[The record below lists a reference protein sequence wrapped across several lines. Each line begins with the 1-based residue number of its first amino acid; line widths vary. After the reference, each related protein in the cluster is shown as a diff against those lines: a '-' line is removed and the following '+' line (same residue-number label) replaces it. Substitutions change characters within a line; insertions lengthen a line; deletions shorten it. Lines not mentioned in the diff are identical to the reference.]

1 MDNNLDDLFW
11 IWQKNLVKRAVIGSF
26 ACALLVFIVTS
37 SWIIKPLHESEVIV
51 YVPLTIL
58 SQQLNQQG
66 IGFASDREIDWYIQI
81 LKSNQLADSLIKRYD
96 LIYYFKID
104 TSDLDSKNQIYRKME
119 SRIIIDKTRYGSVSI
134 RVRDNDSKRAADI
147 ANEIIVLGEL
157 IKRNLLFPNRQESI
171 RYVNSLYNQKSIEV
185 ARLEKSLDS
194 LMETSHGIKKDYLY
208 EKMLTIYKLEF
219 QELIARKG
227 LYEREQKN
235 FDTPLPTAYVISSAV
250 PKSQT
255 IWPKRSLLMGA
266 GAGIY
271 LLLLLVFEIIR
282 RDNRKIT

>member
-1 MDNNLDDLFW
+1 MDKNLEDLSW
-11 IWQKNLVKRAVIGSF
+11 LWQKNFVKRIIIGSV
-26 ACALLVFIVTS
+26 ACALLVYIVTS
-37 SWIIKPLHESEVIV
+37 PWIIKPLYESEVIV

-81 LKSNQLADSLIKRYD
+81 LKSNQLTDSLIKRYD
-96 LIYYFKID
+96 LINYFKID
-104 TSDLDSKNQIYRKME
+104 TSDLDSKNQIYRKIE

-134 RVRDNDSKRAADI
+134 RVRDNDAKRAADI

-157 IKRNLLFPNRQESI
+157 IKRNLLFPNRQESM

-194 LMETSHGIKKDYLY
+194 LMETSHGIKRDYLY
-208 EKMLTIYKLEF
+208 EKMLTLYRLEF
-219 QELIARKG
+219 QELVARKG

-266 GAGIY
+266 GAGVY

-282 RDNRKIT
+282 RDNRKIA